1 MSVTPAIHMACF
13 SHTGATSSTNTPNDP
28 TIAPPKPSQPRFYSH
43 TATTDSEKG
52 TITPPTLALRKY
64 VVDEILGDILSIP
77 KHSQI
82 LEDEIWPYNVDT
94 LNEIIRF
101 KIEQEKTKQ
110 ELMRH
115 ETTQTLL
122 QLLQL
127 AQSLH
132 ILPHLV
138 PMMFVLDPEHAHHLK
153 QQLQLY
159 RTKPEEEVRRELHE
173 KFHKIELGQLIN
185 PELTPTLP
193 KLVAILPQTT
203 LVSEPV
209 AAKPLPPLRK
219 RRTVLDSL
227 DRVQLAMTLTM
238 GLALARGLALGL
250 ASGLALGLVLAPSVS
265 HIYGST
271 VVTPVATTGT
281 GTNSSPVQPQQ
292 AQPAVYP
299 LYYSDAANPSFG
311 KLGLPYSQKYTPTVI
326 MGQPPY
332 IPMHYPY
339 FVNLPPTNAPYV
351 VLLPLVGAP
360 PAPAPVAAHPPKQP
374 VPSHKFQLEESNNVF
389 RPAEI
394 PDEHPNKRQKV
405 KLAINFMITTPKNP
419 PQQKY
424 NKDRH

>member
-13 SHTGATSSTNTPNDP
+13 SHPGATSSNNPNDP
-28 TIAPPKPSQPRFYSH
+28 TIAPPKPSQPRYYAH

-52 TITPPTLALRKY
+52 TITPPTLALRRY

-82 LEDEIWPYNVDT
+82 LEEQIWPYNVDT
-94 LNEIIRF
+94 LNEILRF

-127 AQSLH
+127 AQSLN

-153 QQLQLY
+153 QQLLVY

-203 LVSEPV
+203 LVSEPAV
-209 AAKPLPPLRK
+209 TKPLPPLRK

-238 GLALARGLALGL
+238 GLTLALA
-250 ASGLALGLVLAPSVS
+250 LALGLVLAPSVGHLPS
-265 HIYGST
+265 SS

-351 VLLPLVGAP
+351 VLPLVAAP
-360 PAPAPVAAHPPKQP
+360 PAPAPVTTHPPKQP
-374 VPSHKFQLEESNNVF
+374 VPSHKFQLEEANNVF

-394 PDEHPNKRQKV
+394 PDEHPHKRQKV